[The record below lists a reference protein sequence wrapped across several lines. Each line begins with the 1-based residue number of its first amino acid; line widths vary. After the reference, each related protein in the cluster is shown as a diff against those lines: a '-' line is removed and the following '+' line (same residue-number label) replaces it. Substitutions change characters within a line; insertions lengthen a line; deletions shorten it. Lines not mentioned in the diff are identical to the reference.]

1 MENYNALWLYLARIK
16 GLKPATIEKLLSY
29 FESIDAVFKQKTFPP
44 ELKVSKEAQLAIK
57 NPQLNSVEKDLKWLE
72 GADNYIL
79 TINDTC
85 YPPLLKQA
93 QSPPIVLFVT
103 GNPDVLLQ
111 PQLAVVG
118 SRNASSIGLENT
130 HSFCY
135 NLSCKGLVV
144 TSGMALG
151 VDGKAH
157 QAALDAGGQTI
168 AVMGTG
174 LDSVYPAKHRDL
186 AHYIAERGALISEFP
201 IGTPAKASNF
211 PRRNRIICG
220 LSLGT
225 LVVEAAMK
233 SGTLI
238 TARQTMEI
246 NRPVMTIPGSIHN
259 PLAKGCHHLIKQG
272 AKLVESA
279 DDIYEELT
287 PLAHSLSLQ
296 IKEKLSIIDN
306 LAVKSAPLSDINKEH
321 FAVLEKINYEPTS
334 IDEIILKTKLTA
346 QEVSSILLILELDD
360 LIHALPGAQ
369 YIRI

>member
-1 MENYNALWLYLARIK
+1 MKNYDALWLYLARIK
-16 GLKPATIEKLLSY
+16 GLKPATTRKLLNH
-29 FESIDAVFKQKTFPP
+29 FESIDAVFTQKNFPP
-44 ELKVSKEAQLAIK
+44 EFKLSQEIQSAIK
-57 NPQLNSVEKDLKWLE
+57 NPQLNSVKKDLKWLE
-72 GADNYIL
+72 GVNNHIL
-79 TINDTC
+79 TIDDTC

-93 QSPPIVLFVT
+93 QSPPTLLFIT

-118 SRNASSIGLENT
+118 SRNATSIGLENT

-135 NLSCKGLVV
+135 DLACKGLVV

-157 QAALDAGGQTI
+157 QAALDANGQTI
-168 AVMGTG
+168 AIMGTG
-174 LDSVYPAKHRDL
+174 LDTVYPARHREL
-186 AHYIAERGALISEFP
+186 AHHIAEKGALVSEFSA
-201 IGTPAKASNF
+201 GTPPNAFNF

-246 NRPVMTIPGSIHN
+246 NRPVMAIPGSIHN
-259 PLAKGCHHLIKQG
+259 PLAKGCHSLIKQG

-296 IKEKLSIIDN
+296 IKEKLSLFDN
-306 LAVKSAPLSDINKEH
+306 MAVKSAPLSDINEEH
-321 FAVLEKINYEPTS
+321 LSVLDEINYEPTP

-360 LIHALPGAQ
+360 LIRALPGAQ